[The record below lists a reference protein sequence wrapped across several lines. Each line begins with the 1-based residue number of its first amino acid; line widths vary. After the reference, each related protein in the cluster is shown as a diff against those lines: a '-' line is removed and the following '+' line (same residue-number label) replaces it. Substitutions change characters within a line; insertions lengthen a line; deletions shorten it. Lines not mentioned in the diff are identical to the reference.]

1 VFLDHPRGFRDPAL
15 VSAREQLLL
24 TEPRAQSL
32 RGWAEDLE
40 DRRGVHV
47 PQFDPAEAGEEARV
61 LFVFEAPGPMTNA
74 GNKRPGS
81 GFISVDNNDATAAN
95 MWNAR
100 NEAGL
105 HDGALVWNIVPW
117 YLGAASRKPTKDEMK
132 NGASELVDLISHLPF
147 LEIVVLGGLYA
158 QRGWRRYIGSTSF
171 GGPEVVDMWHP
182 SPLSLNQPGRR
193 QKFTEIVREI
203 AAARGTITSE

>member
-1 VFLDHPRGFRDPAL
+1 MFLDHPRGFRDSAL
-15 VSAREQLLL
+15 VNAREELLL
-24 TEPRAQSL
+24 TEPRVQSL
-32 RGWAEDLE
+32 RDRAEDLAN
-40 DRRGVHV
+40 RRGVHV
-47 PQFDPAEAGEEARV
+47 PQFDPAEAGDEARV

-105 HDGALVWNIVPW
+105 HDGALAWNIVPW
-117 YLGAASRKPTKDEMK
+117 YLGVASRKPTKEELRD
-132 NGASELVDLISHLPF
+132 GASELVNLIALLPR
-147 LEIVVLGGLYA
+147 LELVVLGGLYA
-158 QRGWRRYIGSTSF
+158 QKGWRRHIGPTNF
-171 GGPEVVDMWHP
+171 AGPAVVDMWHP

-193 QKFTEIVREI
+193 EAFTATVRDV
-203 AAARGTITSE
+203 SERLGQL